1 MSTSCE
7 WMKGQYPLI
16 IVDDMRKQK
25 WVRLVLRIE
34 DLERKYREESEA
46 MWGLET
52 ELPRNGVLIAG
63 VNAPKGLFAVDI
75 GDPPGLSTDEVIR
88 IFENFGCEAHPI
100 DREGD

>member
-1 MSTSCE
+1 
-7 WMKGQYPLI
+7 MKGKCRRI

-25 WVRLVLRIE
+25 WLRLVLRVE
-34 DLERKYREESEA
+34 DLERKYLDESEA
-46 MWGLET
+46 MWALEAA
-52 ELPRNGVLIAG
+52 LPENGVFIAG

-88 IFENFGCEAHPI
+88 IFKSFGCEAHPI

>member
-1 MSTSCE
+1 
-7 WMKGQYPLI
+7 MKERCQRI

-25 WVRLVLRIE
+25 WLRLVLRVE

-46 MWGLET
+46 MWRLEA

-88 IFENFGCEAHPI
+88 IFKTFGCEAHPI